1 MGIRKVLICLI
12 ALIACS
18 RVFAQDYEIRM
29 TRAFETGE
37 RYELMASGS
46 YSQQITMSSQGQVLR
61 KSKKFISAK
70 LEGIVTVLEVD
81 ELKREKKISLLVSKS
96 MMYSNVNDREEE
108 ALPKGTQVI
117 AQRRDGKKEFFIDGK
132 IANEDIDDML
142 DIFITIPATQATDDD
157 IYGTKERKNVGES
170 WAVNSVNALKD
181 LASDGMVVD
190 LAKMEGSTKLE
201 RIVEV
206 EGIKCLLLSASI
218 EVSGVVP
225 PLPSGLTVE
234 KSNVSAIF
242 TGEFPLDISIRPLSQ
257 IHKMTFE
264 FVAKGKSSPDAPEVT
279 LSMVSSKS
287 GNIKARFIN

>member
-12 ALIACS
+12 ALLACS
-18 RVFAQDYEIRM
+18 HVFAQDYEIRM
-29 TRAFETGE
+29 TRAVETGE
-37 RYELMASGS
+37 RYELIASGS

-61 KSKKFISAK
+61 KNKKFISAK

-81 ELKREKKISLLVSKS
+81 ELKREKKLSLLVSKS
-96 MMYSNVNDREEE
+96 MMYTNVNDKEEE

-117 AQRRDGKKEFFIDGK
+117 AQRRDGKKEYLIDGK

-170 WAVNSVNALKD
+170 WEVNNVNALND
-181 LASDGMVVD
+181 FASDGMVVD

-206 EGIKCLLLSASI
+206 EGIKCLLLSAST

-279 LSMVSSKS
+279 LSMDSSKS